1 MLSPETLESYR
12 RMTPGQRLRLTFDLT
27 GEATKALLAGSPET
41 IDRRLML
48 LSKQNDHRNQ
58 AMLSGIARTR
68 TDLNAK

>member
-27 GEATKALLAGSPET
+27 DDATKALLAGSPET

-48 LSKQNDHRNQ
+48 LSIVRQISIRSFVSRDSD
-58 AMLSGIARTR
+58 AST
-68 TDLNAK
+68 